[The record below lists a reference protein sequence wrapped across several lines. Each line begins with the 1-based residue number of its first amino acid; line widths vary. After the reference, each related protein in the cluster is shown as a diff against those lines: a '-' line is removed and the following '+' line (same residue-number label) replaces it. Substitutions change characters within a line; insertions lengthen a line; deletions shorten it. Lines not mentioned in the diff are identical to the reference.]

1 MYLLGNFVSWYILVY
16 LTRSKPTINKVFII
30 IIIIIIVIIIIII
43 IIIIVI
49 IIIIIIV
56 IIIIIII
63 IITMYPHGYS
73 AQKLTLFWRKLNF
86 QSLEF

>member
-30 IIIIIIVIIIIII
+30 IIIIII
-43 IIIIVI
+43 IV
-49 IIIIIIV
+49 
-56 IIIIIII
+56 IIIII

>member
-30 IIIIIIVIIIIII
+30 IIIIVI
-43 IIIIVI
+43 
-49 IIIIIIV
+49 

-73 AQKLTLFWRKLNF
+73 VQKLTLFWRKLNF

>member
-30 IIIIIIVIIIIII
+30 IIIIIV
-43 IIIIVI
+43 
-49 IIIIIIV
+49 
-56 IIIIIII
+56 I

>member
-30 IIIIIIVIIIIII
+30 IIIIIVIIIIII
-43 IIIIVI
+43 IIIV
-49 IIIIIIV
+49 
-56 IIIIIII
+56 I

>member
-30 IIIIIIVIIIIII
+30 IIII
-43 IIIIVI
+43 
-49 IIIIIIV
+49 V

-73 AQKLTLFWRKLNF
+73 AQKLTLF
-86 QSLEF
+86 